1 VYLTDLCQIR
11 TILSAIAYG
20 DFPLTRFGRTHLVE
34 AVQIWKKIGL
44 KFVVAQLESIELNQ
58 DRAIS
63 RMKIDDAADG
73 LQFE

>member
-1 VYLTDLCQIR
+1 
-11 TILSAIAYG
+11 
-20 DFPLTRFGRTHLVE
+20 LVE
-34 AVQIWKKIGL
+34 AVQIWKKTSL